1 MKIGN
6 INYKHGIFLAPMAG
20 VADRAFR
27 LMCIK
32 YGAEGVTTEMISAKA
47 LCFGDKKTE
56 KIAHISAD
64 EMPCALQIFGSE
76 PETMRKAARLA
87 MKFSPSAIDI
97 NMGCPVHKVVS
108 SGDGCALM
116 KSPVLAYTILKEIV
130 DEVAGELPVTVKI
143 RTGFDESCKNA
154 VEIASLAQKAGV
166 SAIYVHGRTRAQMY
180 SPPADLDIIRDVKKA
195 VSVPVIGN
203 GDIYTADDA
212 VNMLEY
218 TGCDGIMIGRGAL
231 GNPYLFTQITDH
243 LEGKGITEQTPAQK
257 YADICEHLK
266 LLLKDKG
273 EYTAATES
281 RKHISW
287 YLKGMRGA
295 ASLRDKV
302 NHTESVDDILELIKP
317 AFV

>member
-6 INYKHGIFLAPMAG
+6 TNYTHGLFLAPMAG

-27 LMCIK
+27 LMCKK

-47 LCFGDKKTE
+47 VCYGDKKTE
-56 KIAHISAD
+56 KLAYIGDD
-64 EMPCALQIFGSE
+64 EKPCALQLFGSD
-76 PETMRKAARLA
+76 PETMRRASRICK
-87 MKFSPSAIDI
+87 KFSPVAIDI

-108 SGDGCALM
+108 SGDGSALM
-116 KSPVLAYTILKEIV
+116 KNPYLTYTILKEIV

-143 RTGFDESCKNA
+143 RAGFDESSKNA
-154 VEIASLAQKAGV
+154 VEIATLAERAGV
-166 SAIYVHGRTRAQMY
+166 SAICVHGRTRAQMY
-180 SPPADLDIIRDVKKA
+180 SPPADLDIIKAVKCA

-203 GDIYTADDA
+203 GDIFSADDA
-212 VNMLEY
+212 LRMYEY
-218 TGCDGIMIGRGAL
+218 TGCDGIMVGRGAL
-231 GNPYLFTQITDH
+231 GNPYIFKEIKDALD
-243 LEGKGITEQTPAQK
+243 GKPHIKQNPREK

-266 LLLKDKG
+266 LISEDKG

-287 YLKGMRGA
+287 YLKGVRGGA
-295 ASLRDKV
+295 ALRDRV
-302 NHTESVDDILELIKP
+302 NRTESVEEILSLIKD